1 MIHRLSLLALALFSI
16 PFTTVQLSGC
26 KKEVIQVNPPV
37 CDVKGIYTGTST
49 TSTGVTS
56 PMTYRLEDNN
66 FAIGTVTPK
75 SEDVTFGG
83 YKNSCDSITLSVHY
97 NTNRSYYLLKGRFLN
112 NRATI
117 SGTYKNLTT
126 PSDFGTFT
134 ISK

>member
-1 MIHRLSLLALALFSI
+1 MIKRLSLLALTLFSI
-16 PFTTVQLSGC
+16 PFTIVQLSGC
-26 KKEVIQVNPPV
+26 QKEVIHVTPPV
-37 CDVKGIYTGTST
+37 CDAKGIYTGTST

-75 SEDVTFGG
+75 GPDVTFGG
-83 YKNSCDSITLSVHY
+83 YKNTCDSIVLSVHY
-97 NTNRSYYLLKGRFLN
+97 NTNNNYYILQGKFQN

-117 SGTYKNLTT
+117 SGTYKNLST
-126 PSDFGTFT
+126 PSDFGTFS